1 MRQKDIGILQ
11 KSFVRNVTKK
21 WTSEVT
27 KSRVLNEALLE
38 SKEFHVIKCP
48 RINLNYNPSNIAGKL
63 MEFYNKTRSYRK

>member
-11 KSFVRNVTKK
+11 KPFVRYVTKK

-63 MEFYNKTRSYRK
+63 MEFYNKTGSYRK